1 MSASAGA
8 SRARAPFTPRRVSR
22 VAARPRMSPRAAPN
36 ASPPPSS
43 APAPTAVVVGG
54 GWAGFGA
61 AWQLV
66 KHGFDVTLL
75 DASPNPGGL
84 SQGWRTANGRAV
96 EAGCKGFWRHYK
108 NIDALCAELRIDPF
122 TPYTSSAFYGP
133 KGRETE
139 APVFGDLPRL
149 PAPLG
154 TLLYTSPYFRNLSL
168 EDRLSAAPLALDL
181 LRYDAD
187 DDAYLRYDARSARDV
202 FLDDAGSKPTGGAS
216 QALYD
221 AFLAPVLCA
230 LMFARPEELSAAAAL
245 DVLYG
250 YVLAHQ
256 DDFDVRWCRG
266 TVAERI
272 FQPWTRAIRNAGGSI
287 RGGRR
292 VSSITPGVLPD
303 DSVDDSDS
311 RRKPRARVRVV
322 SEESSSGSTETTDA
336 DVVVMAAG
344 VGATRAILS
353 GSPELAAA
361 PGFAGVSSIP
371 SADVIAVRLFLD
383 APISMPNASNVWSGF
398 SFRGGDGETL
408 AATRDV
414 AGTFFDLC
422 ALQDEYRESPGAVV
436 EVDMYNAGSALG
448 LADEEL
454 ARAALDD
461 VLRGCLGD
469 RVPRDVVVEDFSV
482 LRFAGGVTKFAPG
495 TAKLLPRTTP
505 EGLEDRGVFAAGDW
519 TWQGPGSHGARGLS
533 QEKALVSGFA
543 AADAAARWIGMAT
556 RKRNGVGA
564 PAKIRNVERDEDH
577 VAAAKAMVRAADA
590 AGANE
595 FLSSLPKPPFPF
607 PPTF

>member
-1 MSASAGA
+1 
-8 SRARAPFTPRRVSR
+8 
-22 VAARPRMSPRAAPN
+22 MSPRAAPN

-202 FLDDAGSKPTGGAS
+202 FLDDAGSNPTGGAS

-230 LMFARPEELSAAAAL
+230 LMFARPEELSPPPRGRPL
-245 DVLYG
+245 R
-250 YVLAHQ
+250 
-256 DDFDVRWCRG
+256 VR
-266 TVAERI
+266 
-272 FQPWTRAIRNAGGSI
+272 
-287 RGGRR
+287 
-292 VSSITPGVLPD
+292 
-303 DSVDDSDS
+303 
-311 RRKPRARVRVV
+311 PRA
-322 SEESSSGSTETTDA
+322 
-336 DVVVMAAG
+336 
-344 VGATRAILS
+344 
-353 GSPELAAA
+353 
-361 PGFAGVSSIP
+361 PG
-371 SADVIAVRLFLD
+371 R
-383 APISMPNASNVWSGF
+383 
-398 SFRGGDGETL
+398 FR
-408 AATRDV
+408 R
-414 AGTFFDLC
+414 
-422 ALQDEYRESPGAVV
+422 
-436 EVDMYNAGSALG
+436 
-448 LADEEL
+448 
-454 ARAALDD
+454 
-461 VLRGCLGD
+461 
-469 RVPRDVVVEDFSV
+469 
-482 LRFAGGVTKFAPG
+482 
-495 TAKLLPRTTP
+495 
-505 EGLEDRGVFAAGDW
+505 
-519 TWQGPGSHGARGLS
+519 
-533 QEKALVSGFA
+533 ALVSRHRRRANLSTVDQSHPKRRRFDPRRKTRLVHHSGRSPGRLRRRLRLETETSR
-543 AADAAARWIGMAT
+543 ARA
-556 RKRNGVGA
+556 RRVGG
-564 PAKIRNVERDEDH
+564 RL
-577 VAAAKAMVRAADA
+577 RARRRRRTPT
-590 AGANE
+590 
-595 FLSSLPKPPFPF
+595 SS
-607 PPTF
+607 

>member
-1 MSASAGA
+1 
-8 SRARAPFTPRRVSR
+8 
-22 VAARPRMSPRAAPN
+22 MSPRAAPN

-139 APVFGDLPRL
+139 APCSAISLASPR
-149 PAPLG
+149 PSAPSC
-154 TLLYTSPYFRNLSL
+154 TPPPTSATSPSRIASPRRRSRSTSFATTPTTTPTFVTTR
-168 EDRLSAAPLALDL
+168 EAPATSSSTTPV
-181 LRYDAD
+181 RIPPVAP
-187 DDAYLRYDARSARDV
+187 V
-202 FLDDAGSKPTGGAS
+202 
-216 QALYD
+216 ALYD

-292 VSSITPGVLPD
+292 VSSIT
-303 DSVDDSDS
+303 
-311 RRKPRARVRVV
+311 RA
-322 SEESSSGSTETTDA
+322 
-336 DVVVMAAG
+336 
-344 VGATRAILS
+344 
-353 GSPELAAA
+353 
-361 PGFAGVSSIP
+361 
-371 SADVIAVRLFLD
+371 
-383 APISMPNASNVWSGF
+383 F
-398 SFRGGDGETL
+398 S
-408 AATRDV
+408 
-414 AGTFFDLC
+414 
-422 ALQDEYRESPGAVV
+422 
-436 EVDMYNAGSALG
+436 
-448 LADEEL
+448 
-454 ARAALDD
+454 
-461 VLRGCLGD
+461 
-469 RVPRDVVVEDFSV
+469 
-482 LRFAGGVTKFAPG
+482 
-495 TAKLLPRTTP
+495 RTTP
-505 EGLEDRGVFAAGDW
+505 STTPTRDGNLGRASA
-519 TWQGPGSHGARGLS
+519 SCRRSRLRAR
-533 QEKALVSGFA
+533 
-543 AADAAARWIGMAT
+543 RRRRT
-556 RKRNGVGA
+556 
-564 PAKIRNVERDEDH
+564 PT
-577 VAAAKAMVRAADA
+577 
-590 AGANE
+590 
-595 FLSSLPKPPFPF
+595 SS
-607 PPTF
+607 

>member
-108 NIDALCAELRIDPF
+108 NIDALCAGLRIDPF

-168 EDRLSAAPLALDL
+168 EDRLSAGAARARPPS
-181 LRYDAD
+181 LRRRRRRLPS
-187 DDAYLRYDARSARDV
+187 LRRASARDV
-202 FLDDAGSKPTGGAS
+202 FLDDAGSNPTGGAS
-216 QALYD
+216 RALYD
-221 AFLAPVLCA
+221 TFLAPVLCA

-272 FQPWTRAIRNAGGSI
+272 FQPWTEPSE
-287 RGGRR
+287 
-292 VSSITPGVLPD
+292 TP
-303 DSVDDSDS
+303 
-311 RRKPRARVRVV
+311 
-322 SEESSSGSTETTDA
+322 
-336 DVVVMAAG
+336 
-344 VGATRAILS
+344 
-353 GSPELAAA
+353 
-361 PGFAGVSSIP
+361 
-371 SADVIAVRLFLD
+371 AVRSAAED
-383 APISMPNASNVWSGF
+383 ASRPSLRAF
-398 SFRGGDGETL
+398 S
-408 AATRDV
+408 
-414 AGTFFDLC
+414 
-422 ALQDEYRESPGAVV
+422 
-436 EVDMYNAGSALG
+436 
-448 LADEEL
+448 
-454 ARAALDD
+454 
-461 VLRGCLGD
+461 
-469 RVPRDVVVEDFSV
+469 
-482 LRFAGGVTKFAPG
+482 
-495 TAKLLPRTTP
+495 RTTP
-505 EGLEDRGVFAAGDW
+505 STTPTRDGNLGRACA
-519 TWQGPGSHGARGLS
+519 SRRRSRLRAR
-533 QEKALVSGFA
+533 
-543 AADAAARWIGMAT
+543 RRRRT
-556 RKRNGVGA
+556 
-564 PAKIRNVERDEDH
+564 PT
-577 VAAAKAMVRAADA
+577 
-590 AGANE
+590 
-595 FLSSLPKPPFPF
+595 SS
-607 PPTF
+607 